1 MDANF
6 LFAGGCCEDT
16 KHWGGDW
23 DTVIVKGICPPLP
36 PSVPAMTPIGIAA
49 LVGMLGLIGAGMI
62 MRRR

>member
-1 MDANF
+1 MNF

-16 KHWGGDW
+16 EHWGCDW

-36 PSVPAMTPIGIAA
+36 PSVPAMTPIGIVA
-49 LVGMLGLIGAGMI
+49 LVGMLGLIGAGVI